1 MRKSRKEPSLLV
13 VTPRFSFNLCFFSS
27 NFLDLLRTKTNISTT
42 NMKLRHNNLPNCPF
56 HCKFIVFFSSYR
68 CRNYGRANIYP
79 CGNSPAFDPKS
90 VWRSTLI
97 LFCDSHAANE
107 EYRILHF
114 LVLRSLFFVWTS
126 AFVLQV
132 SNVPNFQSDSLPE
145 APYSLLLTSS
155 HFLRLIST
163 ISIFLSNSSGDT
175 CSIIVQG

>member
-1 MRKSRKEPSLLV
+1 MFFGIFLLFFHLGTTFLSSLLPSLFYMSYPSFPVLSYSFL
-13 VTPRFSFNLCFFSS
+13 TPTFFLSFS
-27 NFLDLLRTKTNISTT
+27 LLSF
-42 NMKLRHNNLPNCPF
+42 PF
-56 HCKFIVFFSSYR
+56 VSK
-68 CRNYGRANIYP
+68 YP

-114 LVLRSLFFVWTS
+114 LVLRSLFYVWTS